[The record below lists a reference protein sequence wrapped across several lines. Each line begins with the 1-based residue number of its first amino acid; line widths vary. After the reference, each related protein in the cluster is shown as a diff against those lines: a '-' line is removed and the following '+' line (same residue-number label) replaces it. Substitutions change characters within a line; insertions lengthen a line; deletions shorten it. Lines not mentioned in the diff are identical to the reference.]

1 MQQRPFPCMTSAPK
15 AFSVRSRP
23 GRAVRPDTAPD
34 MLALAD
40 SKTIP
45 SMVFHERVCRFLTR
59 LEEVLRLGGS
69 LVVAQRIYAASNAVV
84 DLKNMSVNNCI
95 AFQKVVEF
103 LQGRYVCPR
112 GTCCSQ

>member
-23 GRAVRPDTAPD
+23 RRAVRPNAAPD
-34 MLALAD
+34 MSALAD
-40 SKTIP
+40 SKTIR
-45 SMVFHERVCRFLTR
+45 SVVFHERVCRSLTW

-69 LVVAQRIYAASNAVV
+69 LVVADRIYAASNAVV
-84 DLKNMSVNNCI
+84 DLKNMSVNNRI

-103 LQGRYVCPR
+103 LPGRYLCPR